1 MLYFILMNLIID
13 IGNTL
18 VKYAIFNDDK
28 LVELLKTSEVEDEKI
43 NTLIKEF
50 DVKKV
55 IISSV
60 RKEMNWNLDV
70 EVIYLS
76 FKTNLPITLNYKT
89 PETLG
94 KDRIANIV
102 AVSEEYPNNNA
113 LVIDA
118 GTCITYDFINKDK
131 EYFGGRISPGLEMRY
146 KSLNEFTELLPQL
159 SISGESKFIGDDT
172 DSSILSGV
180 EQGVLAEVDS
190 LISGF
195 RKENEDLIVIVT
207 GGDTFFF
214 ENAFKNSI
222 FADENLVLR
231 GLNIILKYNEDK

>member
-1 MLYFILMNLIID
+1 MNLIID

-18 VKYAIFNDDK
+18 VKYAVFNNDQ
-28 LVELLKTSEVEDEKI
+28 LVEILKTSEIETGKV

-50 DVKKV
+50 DIKNV

-70 EVIYLS
+70 EVIHLS
-76 FKTNLPITLNYKT
+76 HKTSLPINLNYKT

-102 AVSEEYPNNNA
+102 AVSEEYPNKNA
-113 LVIDA
+113 VVIDA
-118 GTCITYDFINKDK
+118 GTCITYDFINKNK
-131 EYFGGRISPGLEMRY
+131 EYLGGRISPGLEMRY
-146 KSLNEFTELLPQL
+146 KSLNEFTELLPKL
-159 SISGESKFIGDDT
+159 SVSGESKFIGDDT
-172 DSSILSGV
+172 DSSIFSGI
-180 EQGVLAEVDS
+180 EQGVLSEVDS
-190 LISGF
+190 LISVF
-195 RKENEDLIVIVT
+195 RKENEDLIVVVT

-214 ENAFKNSI
+214 ENALKNSI
-222 FADENLVLR
+222 FADQNLVLK

>member
-1 MLYFILMNLIID
+1 MNLIID

-18 VKYAIFNDDK
+18 VKYAVFNNDQ
-28 LVELLKTSEVEDEKI
+28 LVEILKTSEIETGKV

-50 DVKKV
+50 DIKNV

-70 EVIYLS
+70 EVIHLS
-76 FKTNLPITLNYKT
+76 HKTSLPINLNYKT

-102 AVSEEYPNNNA
+102 AVSEEYPNKNA
-113 LVIDA
+113 VVIDA
-118 GTCITYDFINKDK
+118 GTCITYDFINKNK
-131 EYFGGRISPGLEMRY
+131 EYLGGRISPGLEMRY
-146 KSLNEFTELLPQL
+146 KSLNEFTELLPKL
-159 SISGESKFIGDDT
+159 SVSGESKFIGDDT
-172 DSSILSGV
+172 YSSILSGV
-180 EQGVLAEVDS
+180 EQGVLSEVDS
-190 LISGF
+190 LISVF
-195 RKENEDLIVIVT
+195 RKENEDLIVVVT

-214 ENAFKNSI
+214 ENALKNSI
-222 FADENLVLR
+222 FADQNLVLK

>member
-1 MLYFILMNLIID
+1 MNLIID

-18 VKYAIFNDDK
+18 VKFAIFNNDQ
-28 LVELLKTSEVEDEKI
+28 LVEILKTSEIEIGKV

-50 DVKKV
+50 DIKNV

-70 EVIYLS
+70 EVIHLS
-76 FKTNLPITLNYKT
+76 HKTSLPINLNYKN
-89 PETLG
+89 PETFG

-102 AVSEEYPNNNA
+102 AVSVEYPNKNVV
-113 LVIDA
+113 VIDA
-118 GTCITYDFINKDK
+118 GTCITYDFINKNK
-131 EYFGGRISPGLEMRY
+131 EYLGGRISPGLEMRY
-146 KSLNEFTELLPQL
+146 KSLKEFTELLPKL

-172 DSSILSGV
+172 ESSICSGV
-180 EQGVLAEVDS
+180 EQGVLSEVNS

-195 RKENEDLIVIVT
+195 RKENEDLIVVVT
-207 GGDTFFF
+207 GGNTFFF
-214 ENAFKNSI
+214 ENALKNSI
-222 FADENLVLR
+222 FADQNLVLK

>member
-1 MLYFILMNLIID
+1 MNLIID

-18 VKYAIFNDDK
+18 VKYAVFNNDQ
-28 LVELLKTSEVEDEKI
+28 LVEILKTSEIETGKV

-50 DVKKV
+50 DIKNV

-70 EVIYLS
+70 EVIHLS
-76 FKTNLPITLNYKT
+76 HKTSLPINLNYKT

-102 AVSEEYPNNNA
+102 AVSEEYPNKNA
-113 LVIDA
+113 VVIDA
-118 GTCITYDFINKDK
+118 GTCITYDFINKNK
-131 EYFGGRISPGLEMRY
+131 EYLGGRISPGLEMRY
-146 KSLNEFTELLPQL
+146 KSLNEFTELLPKL
-159 SISGESKFIGDDT
+159 SVSGESKFIGDDT
-172 DSSILSGV
+172 DSSIFSGV
-180 EQGVLAEVDS
+180 EQGVLSEVDS
-190 LISGF
+190 LISVF
-195 RKENEDLIVIVT
+195 RKENEDLIVVVT

-214 ENAFKNSI
+214 ENALKNSI
-222 FADENLVLR
+222 FADQNLVLK

>member
-1 MLYFILMNLIID
+1 MNLIID

-18 VKYAIFNDDK
+18 VKYAIFNNDQ
-28 LVELLKTSEVEDEKI
+28 LVEILKTSEIETGKV

-50 DVKKV
+50 DIKNV

-70 EVIYLS
+70 EVIHLS
-76 FKTNLPITLNYKT
+76 HKTSLPINLNYKT

-102 AVSEEYPNNNA
+102 AVSEEYPNKNA
-113 LVIDA
+113 VVIDA
-118 GTCITYDFINKDK
+118 GTCITYDFINKNK
-131 EYFGGRISPGLEMRY
+131 EYLGGRISPGLDMRY
-146 KSLNEFTELLPQL
+146 KSLNKFTELLPKL
-159 SISGESKFIGDDT
+159 SVSGESKFIGDDT
-172 DSSILSGV
+172 DSSIFSGV
-180 EQGVLAEVDS
+180 ERGVLSEVDS
-190 LISGF
+190 LISVF
-195 RKENEDLIVIVT
+195 RKENEDLIVVVT

-214 ENAFKNSI
+214 ENALKNSI
-222 FADENLVLR
+222 FADQNLVLK

>member
-1 MLYFILMNLIID
+1 MNLIID

-18 VKYAIFNDDK
+18 VKYAVFNNDQ
-28 LVELLKTSEVEDEKI
+28 LVEILKTSEIETGKV

-50 DVKKV
+50 DIKNV

-70 EVIYLS
+70 EVIHLS
-76 FKTNLPITLNYKT
+76 HTTNLPINLNYKT

-102 AVSEEYPNNNA
+102 AVSEEYPNKNA
-113 LVIDA
+113 VVIDA
-118 GTCITYDFINKDK
+118 GTCITYDFINKNK
-131 EYFGGRISPGLEMRY
+131 EYLGGRISPGLEMRY
-146 KSLNEFTELLPQL
+146 KSLNEFTELLPKL
-159 SISGESKFIGDDT
+159 SVSGESKFIGDDT

-180 EQGVLAEVDS
+180 EQGVLSEVDS
-190 LISGF
+190 LISVF
-195 RKENEDLIVIVT
+195 RKENEDLIVVVT

-214 ENAFKNSI
+214 ENALKNSI
-222 FADENLVLR
+222 FADQNLVLK

>member
-1 MLYFILMNLIID
+1 MNLIID

-18 VKYAIFNDDK
+18 VKYAVFNNDQ
-28 LVELLKTSEVEDEKI
+28 LVEILKTSEIETGKV

-50 DVKKV
+50 DIKNV

-70 EVIYLS
+70 EVIHLS
-76 FKTNLPITLNYKT
+76 HKTSLPINLNYKT

-102 AVSEEYPNNNA
+102 AVSEEYPNKNA
-113 LVIDA
+113 VVIDA
-118 GTCITYDFINKDK
+118 GTCITYDFINKNK
-131 EYFGGRISPGLEMRY
+131 EYLGGRISPGLEMWY
-146 KSLNEFTELLPQL
+146 KSLNEFTELLPKL
-159 SISGESKFIGDDT
+159 SVSGKSKFIGDDT
-172 DSSILSGV
+172 DSSIFSGV
-180 EQGVLAEVDS
+180 EQGVLSEVDS
-190 LISGF
+190 LISVF
-195 RKENEDLIVIVT
+195 RKENEDLIVVVT

-214 ENAFKNSI
+214 ENALKNSI
-222 FADENLVLR
+222 FADQNLVLK

>member
-1 MLYFILMNLIID
+1 MNLIID

-18 VKYAIFNDDK
+18 VKYAVFNNDQ
-28 LVELLKTSEVEDEKI
+28 LVEILKTSEIETGKV

-50 DVKKV
+50 DIKNV

-70 EVIYLS
+70 EVIHLS
-76 FKTNLPITLNYKT
+76 HKTSLPINLNYKT

-102 AVSEEYPNNNA
+102 AVSEEYPNKNA
-113 LVIDA
+113 VVIDA
-118 GTCITYDFINKDK
+118 GTCITYDFINKNK
-131 EYFGGRISPGLEMRY
+131 EYLGGRISPGLDMRY
-146 KSLNEFTELLPQL
+146 KSLNKFTELLPKL
-159 SISGESKFIGDDT
+159 SVSGESKFIGDDT
-172 DSSILSGV
+172 YSSILSGV
-180 EQGVLAEVDS
+180 EQGVLSEVDS
-190 LISGF
+190 LISVF
-195 RKENEDLIVIVT
+195 RKENEDLIVVVT

-214 ENAFKNSI
+214 ENALKNSI
-222 FADENLVLR
+222 FADQNLVLK

>member
-1 MLYFILMNLIID
+1 MNLIID

-18 VKYAIFNDDK
+18 VKYAVFNNDQ
-28 LVELLKTSEVEDEKI
+28 LVEILKTSEIETGKV

-50 DVKKV
+50 DIKNV

-70 EVIYLS
+70 EVIHLS
-76 FKTNLPITLNYKT
+76 HKTSLPINLNYKT

-102 AVSEEYPNNNA
+102 AVSEEYPNKNA
-113 LVIDA
+113 VVIDA
-118 GTCITYDFINKDK
+118 GTCITYDFINENK
-131 EYFGGRISPGLEMRY
+131 EYLGGRISPGLEMRY
-146 KSLNEFTELLPQL
+146 KSLNEFTELLPKL
-159 SISGESKFIGDDT
+159 SVSGESKFIGDDT

-180 EQGVLAEVDS
+180 EQGVLSEVDS
-190 LISGF
+190 LISVF
-195 RKENEDLIVIVT
+195 RKENEDLIVVVT

-214 ENAFKNSI
+214 ENALKNSI
-222 FADENLVLR
+222 FADQNLVLK

>member
-1 MLYFILMNLIID
+1 MNLIID

-28 LVELLKTSEVEDEKI
+28 LVELLKTSEVEEEKI
-43 NTLIKEF
+43 NNLIKKFEI
-50 DVKKV
+50 KKV

-60 RKEMNWNLDV
+60 RKEMNWHLDV
-70 EVIYLS
+70 EVIHLS
-76 FKTNLPITLNYKT
+76 HKTSLPINLNYKT

-102 AVSEEYPNNNA
+102 AVSEEYPNKNA
-113 LVIDA
+113 VVIDA
-118 GTCITYDFINKDK
+118 GTCITYDFINKNK
-131 EYFGGRISPGLEMRY
+131 EYLGGRISPGLEMRY
-146 KSLNEFTELLPQL
+146 KSLNEFTELLPKL
-159 SISGESKFIGDDT
+159 SVSGESKFIGDDT

-180 EQGVLAEVDS
+180 EQGVLSEVDS
-190 LISGF
+190 LISVF
-195 RKENEDLIVIVT
+195 RKENEDLIVVVT

-214 ENAFKNSI
+214 ENALKNSI
-222 FADENLVLR
+222 FADQNLVLK

>member
-1 MLYFILMNLIID
+1 MNLIID

-18 VKYAIFNDDK
+18 VKYAVFNNDQ
-28 LVELLKTSEVEDEKI
+28 LVEILKTSEIETGKV

-50 DVKKV
+50 DIKNV

-70 EVIYLS
+70 EVIHLS
-76 FKTNLPITLNYKT
+76 HKTSLPINLNYKT

-102 AVSEEYPNNNA
+102 AVSEEYPNKNA
-113 LVIDA
+113 VVIDA
-118 GTCITYDFINKDK
+118 GTCITYDFINKNK
-131 EYFGGRISPGLEMRY
+131 EYLGGRISPGLEMRY
-146 KSLNEFTELLPQL
+146 KSLNEFTELLPKL
-159 SISGESKFIGDDT
+159 SISGESKFIGYDT
-172 DSSILSGV
+172 ESSIYSGV
-180 EQGVLAEVDS
+180 EQGVLAEVNS

-195 RKENEDLIVIVT
+195 RKENQDLIVVVT

-214 ENAFKNSI
+214 ENALKNSI
-222 FADENLVLR
+222 FADQNLVLK

>member
-1 MLYFILMNLIID
+1 MNLIID

-18 VKYAIFNDDK
+18 VKYAVFNNDQ
-28 LVELLKTSEVEDEKI
+28 LVEILKTSEIETGKV

-50 DVKKV
+50 DIKNV

-70 EVIYLS
+70 EVIHLS
-76 FKTNLPITLNYKT
+76 HKTSLPINLNYKT

-102 AVSEEYPNNNA
+102 AVSEEYPNKNA
-113 LVIDA
+113 VVIDA
-118 GTCITYDFINKDK
+118 GTCITYDFINKNK
-131 EYFGGRISPGLEMRY
+131 EYLGGRISPGLEMRY
-146 KSLNEFTELLPQL
+146 KSLNEFTELLPKL
-159 SISGESKFIGDDT
+159 SVSGESKFIGDDT
-172 DSSILSGV
+172 ESSILSGV
-180 EQGVLAEVDS
+180 EQGVLSEVDS
-190 LISGF
+190 LISVF
-195 RKENEDLIVIVT
+195 RKENEDLIVVVT

-214 ENAFKNSI
+214 ENALKNSI
-222 FADENLVLR
+222 FADQNLVLK

>member
-1 MLYFILMNLIID
+1 MNLIID

-18 VKYAIFNDDK
+18 VKYAVFNNDQ
-28 LVELLKTSEVEDEKI
+28 LVEILKTSEIETGKV

-50 DVKKV
+50 DIKNV

-70 EVIYLS
+70 EVIHLS
-76 FKTNLPITLNYKT
+76 HKTSLPINLNYKT

-102 AVSEEYPNNNA
+102 AVSEEYPNKNA
-113 LVIDA
+113 VVIDA
-118 GTCITYDFINKDK
+118 GTCITYDFINKNK
-131 EYFGGRISPGLEMRY
+131 EYLGGRISPGLEMRY
-146 KSLNEFTELLPQL
+146 KSLNEFTELLPKL
-159 SISGESKFIGDDT
+159 SVSGESKFIGDDT
-172 DSSILSGV
+172 ESSIYSGV
-180 EQGVLAEVDS
+180 EQGVLAEVS
-190 LISGF
+190 ALISVF
-195 RKENEDLIVIVT
+195 RKENEDLIVVVT

-214 ENAFKNSI
+214 ENALKNSI
-222 FADENLVLR
+222 FADQNLVLK

>member
-1 MLYFILMNLIID
+1 MNLIID

-18 VKYAIFNDDK
+18 VKYAVFNNDQ
-28 LVELLKTSEVEDEKI
+28 LVEILKTSEIETGKV

-50 DVKKV
+50 DIKNV

-70 EVIYLS
+70 EVIHLS
-76 FKTNLPITLNYKT
+76 HKTSLPINLNYKT

-102 AVSEEYPNNNA
+102 AVSEEYPNKNA
-113 LVIDA
+113 VVIDA
-118 GTCITYDFINKDK
+118 GTCITYDFINKNK
-131 EYFGGRISPGLEMRY
+131 EYLGGRISPGLEMRY
-146 KSLNEFTELLPQL
+146 KSLNEFTELLPKL
-159 SISGESKFIGDDT
+159 SVSGKSKFIGDDT
-172 DSSILSGV
+172 DSSIFSGV
-180 EQGVLAEVDS
+180 EQGVLSEVDS
-190 LISGF
+190 LISVF
-195 RKENEDLIVIVT
+195 RKENEDLIVVVT

-214 ENAFKNSI
+214 ENALKNSI
-222 FADENLVLR
+222 FADQNLVLK

>member
-1 MLYFILMNLIID
+1 MNLIID

-18 VKYAIFNDDK
+18 VKYAVFNNDQ
-28 LVELLKTSEVEDEKI
+28 LVEILKTSEIETGKV

-50 DVKKV
+50 DIKNV

-60 RKEMNWNLDV
+60 RKEMNWHLDV
-70 EVIYLS
+70 EVIHLS
-76 FKTNLPITLNYKT
+76 HKTSLPINLNYKT

-102 AVSEEYPNNNA
+102 AVSEEYPNKNA
-113 LVIDA
+113 VVIDA
-118 GTCITYDFINKDK
+118 GTCITYDFINKNK
-131 EYFGGRISPGLEMRY
+131 EYLGGRISPGLEMRY
-146 KSLNEFTELLPQL
+146 KSLNEFTELLPRL
-159 SISGESKFIGDDT
+159 SVSGESKFIGDDT

-180 EQGVLAEVDS
+180 EQGVLSEVDS
-190 LISGF
+190 LISVF
-195 RKENEDLIVIVT
+195 RKENEDLIVVVT

-214 ENAFKNSI
+214 ENALKNSI
-222 FADENLVLR
+222 FADQNLVLK

>member
-1 MLYFILMNLIID
+1 MNLIID

-28 LVELLKTSEVEDEKI
+28 LVELLKTSEVEVEKI

-50 DVKKV
+50 DVKNV

-60 RKEMNWNLDV
+60 RKEMNWNLDI

-76 FKTNLPITLNYKT
+76 SKTNLPITLNYKT

-146 KSLNEFTELLPQL
+146 KSLNEFTELLPKL

-172 DSSILSGV
+172 DSSIFSGV

-195 RKENEDLIVIVT
+195 RKENEDLIVVVT

>member
-1 MLYFILMNLIID
+1 MNLIID

-18 VKYAIFNDDK
+18 VKYAVFNNDQ
-28 LVELLKTSEVEDEKI
+28 LVEILKTSEIETGKV

-50 DVKKV
+50 DIKNV

-70 EVIYLS
+70 EVIHLS
-76 FKTNLPITLNYKT
+76 HKTSLPINLNYKT

-102 AVSEEYPNNNA
+102 AVSEEYPNKNA
-113 LVIDA
+113 VVIDA
-118 GTCITYDFINKDK
+118 GTCITYDFINKNK
-131 EYFGGRISPGLEMRY
+131 EYLGGRIAPGLEMRY
-146 KSLNEFTELLPQL
+146 KSLNEFTELLPKL
-159 SISGESKFIGDDT
+159 SVSGESKFIGDDT
-172 DSSILSGV
+172 DSSIFSGV
-180 EQGVLAEVDS
+180 EQGVLSEVDS
-190 LISGF
+190 LISVF
-195 RKENEDLIVIVT
+195 RKENEDLIVVVT

-214 ENAFKNSI
+214 ENALKNSI
-222 FADENLVLR
+222 FADQNLVLK